1 MAFTKI
7 LISDLTLRA
16 GEEKRLL
23 PGLPVAEYD
32 RLHVHIG
39 AKARGIDGLTA
50 RILFAT
56 SVPSGAILSNS
67 TVWYGESTVD
77 HDFVHAAP
85 AGHTGFIMSVPVV
98 APTLYDV
105 ILKNTSAKELVDIYV
120 TLLAK

>member
-1 MAFTKI
+1 MAFTKL
-7 LISDLTLRA
+7 LISGLQLRA

-32 RLHVHIG
+32 RLHLHIG
-39 AKARGIDGLTA
+39 GRARTIDGLTA
-50 RILFAT
+50 RVLFST
-56 SVPSGAILSNS
+56 SIPGGAILSDR

-77 HDFVHAAP
+77 HDFQHTATV
-85 AGHTGFIMSVPVV
+85 GHTGFIMSVPVV

-105 ILKNTSAKELVDIYV
+105 VLKNTSAKELVDIYV